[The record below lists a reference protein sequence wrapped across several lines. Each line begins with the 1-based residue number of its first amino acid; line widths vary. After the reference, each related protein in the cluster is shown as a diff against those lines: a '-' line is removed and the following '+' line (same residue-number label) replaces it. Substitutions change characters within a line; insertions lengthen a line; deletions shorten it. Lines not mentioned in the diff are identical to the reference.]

1 MQKKLESFI
10 TTFSTQD
17 ELKEKLSLVW
27 EKYINIEID
36 WHIISNQ
43 DKLYELIYG
52 ILETPKT
59 FWYNWDAFRDTIRD
73 QEFWVKEK
81 LVIII
86 RNKLYLL
93 SEEYLNRSSDIFD
106 SLMVELINLDWY
118 FVFIEKYR

>member
-10 TTFSTQD
+10 TTFSTQE
-17 ELKEKLSLVW
+17 ELKEELNLIWK
-27 EKYINIEID
+27 KYIKIEID
-36 WHIISNQ
+36 WNIVSNQ
-43 DKLYELIYG
+43 DKLYELVYD
-52 ILETPKT
+52 ILGAPET
-59 FWYNWDAFRDTIRD
+59 FWRNWDAFRDTIRD

-86 RNKLYLL
+86 TNKLHLL

-118 FVFIEKYR
+118 FVFIERYR